1 MPVKSG
7 LDVARAL
14 GGRCHVV
21 FVTAYDEYAA
31 AAFDAGAVDYLVKPA
46 AAERIATLVAR
57 LKSRLPAPPVDL
69 EALMARLAGR
79 GAAPLRWIRASLGA
93 SMRLI
98 AVDDV
103 LYFQANDK
111 YTRVVTADG
120 EALIRKPIRELYDE
134 LDPQAFWQ
142 VHRATIVNLRAI
154 QRVDRDWRGEPVIV
168 LAGRDEKLAVSR
180 TFAHRFKAM

>member
-1 MPVKSG
+1 M
-7 LDVARAL
+7 
-14 GGRCHVV
+14 
-21 FVTAYDEYAA
+21 
-31 AAFDAGAVDYLVKPA
+31 
-46 AAERIATLVAR
+46 
-57 LKSRLPAPPVDL
+57 
-69 EALMARLAGR
+69 
-79 GAAPLRWIRASLGA
+79 PLRWIRASSGN

-103 LYFQANDK
+103 LYFQADDK

-120 EALIRKPIRELYDE
+120 EALIRKPIRELYAE

-142 VHRATIVNLRAI
+142 VHRATIVSLRAI
-154 QRVDRDWRGEPVIV
+154 RRVDRDWRGEPVIV